1 MRPDPIV
8 RIDSAFFW
16 EACERGEF
24 VAQKCAACDILWHP
38 PRPMCPKCH
47 STDKDVQQLSGLG
60 KIMSWGMQVTPPAFG
75 FDSSP
80 ISALIELDEGLRFVA
95 TVEGVGEDDMQVGMR
110 VKVDFADSVGGKKV
124 PVFVPVKEA

>member
-1 MRPDPIV
+1 
-8 RIDSAFFW
+8 
-16 EACERGEF
+16 
-24 VAQKCAACDILWHP
+24 
-38 PRPMCPKCH
+38 
-47 STDKDVQQLSGLG
+47 VQQLSGLG